1 MKVVLQGCR
10 RIIISIN
17 QSNSNYVAILVYFI
31 KFVKG
36 VCFIKKLNENDIKHL
51 KYALSSGI
59 IDLACILEQSANM
72 KRSMILDKH
81 KTEYWHSKGR
91 EDCWYWRNP
100 DREAN
105 PKRSKVKRK
114 KRDDIEQI
122 VVDYYLELERQKELC
137 INRESMTFEELFY
150 EFIENKKSKRASG
163 TIKRNTSDWKKFI
176 KPHDW
181 FINML
186 FRDIKKLDVDKLFNT
201 IIKEH
206 QMNDKTFGNV
216 VGLVK
221 QAYQYAIEADYIDK
235 SPYRIN
241 VNKELVEVFHKKD
254 SKLEVFQPHEKELL
268 INEQERR
275 LQNNPSNT
283 ANLAIILCFE
293 IGARKGEILAL
304 RESDID
310 YDKRVLTISRQFV
323 DNDVIDDIEN
333 IKRIG
338 YKVTNRTKGRTGKSR
353 KVPLTEKALETIGR
367 IKQINKEFHEPYE
380 DYLFIRNGYII
391 PPTAIDT
398 QLVRGCEYIG
408 LRFRSMHKI
417 RKTYAST
424 LYKQGVDIMT
434 ISKLLGHQDVKTT
447 YDNYIY
453 DLEDED
459 EIFKD
464 VVNALQSGD
473 LKPVS
478 KKVTKSDQKIINFQ
492 EMKRRKT
499 S

>member
-1 MKVVLQGCR
+1 MKRLNNTD
-10 RIIISIN
+10 IN
-17 QSNSNYVAILVYFI
+17 L
-31 KFVKG
+31 
-36 VCFIKKLNENDIKHL
+36 LNH
-51 KYALSSGI
+51 ALSSGI
-59 IDLACILEQSANM
+59 IDLAYVLEQSANLR
-72 KRSMILDKH
+72 RSKILKKH
-81 KTEYWHSKGR
+81 KTEYWQSQGSTY
-91 EDCWYWRNP
+91 DGWFWRNP
-100 DREAN
+100 CKETN
-105 PKRSKVKRK
+105 PNRTLIKRK
-114 KRDDIEQI
+114 KQEDIEKVI
-122 VVDYYLELERQKELC
+122 VDYYLQSELEIRQQLS
-137 INRESMTFEELFY
+137 REKMTFEELFH
-150 EFIENKKSKRASG
+150 EFIEDKKTKRTSG

-176 KPHDW
+176 KPHTW
-181 FINML
+181 FVEMP
-186 FRDIKKLDVDKLFNT
+186 FKSIKKLDVDRLFNT

-206 QMNDKTFGNV
+206 TMNDKTFGNV

-235 SPYRIN
+235 SPYRVNI
-241 VNKELVEVFHKKD
+241 NKELVEIFQKKD
-254 SKLEVFQPHEKELL
+254 SKLEVFQPHEQELL

-304 RESDID
+304 RDSDID

-333 IKRIG
+333 IRRIG
-338 YKVTNRTKGRTGKSR
+338 YKVTNRTKGRIGKSR
-353 KVPLTEKALETIGR
+353 KVPLTKKALETIER
-367 IKQINKEFHEPYE
+367 IKQINKEYHEPYE
-380 DYLFIRNGYII
+380 DYLFIRDGYII

-398 QLVRGCEYIG
+398 QLVRGCECIG

-424 LYKQGVDIMT
+424 LYKQGVDVMT

-453 DLEDED
+453 DLEDEE

-464 VVNALQSGD
+464 VVNALQNGA
-473 LKPVS
+473 LKS
-478 KKVTKSDQKIINFQ
+478 NREKVTKGNQKIIDFQ
-492 EMKRRKT
+492 ATKKQAKRRKFNV
-499 S
+499 